1 MVYLPSMFASS
12 VTIRCILREYSAVD
26 IRGTNRSNIK
36 TSLSKNTFQKSSKK
50 YDKSAFLWFETCS

>member
-26 IRGTNRSNIK
+26 IKGTNRSYIK
-36 TSLSKNTFQKSSKK
+36 TSLSQNTFSKVFK
-50 YDKSAFLWFETCS
+50 EI